1 MGFTIRRTHLSTKLS
16 LVKAQRL
23 DKASGFVETDNSGRS
38 NIFSTGE
45 KALYSYSPTA
55 EEAAKQGLGGLA
67 GLAILS
73 VIAIFVVFA
82 TFGSGINEGPTNAS
96 KIDLINLNRLSEIS
110 SS

>member
-55 EEAAKQGLGGLA
+55 EEAAKQGLGGLG
-67 GLAILS
+67 GLAILLG
-73 VIAIFVVFA
+73 VAILVVFA
-82 TFGSGINEGPTNAS
+82 SFGIGSNEGPEKAS
-96 KIDLINLNRLSEIS
+96 KIVLTELNS
-110 SS
+110 